1 MAPCRDNPQAQR
13 KYLTPCSPGDEGA
26 IEKSWMDVSTDELLE
41 PELTVHDF
49 VKSVRSGKSSVN
61 EDDIAQYTK
70 WTTEFGQEG

>member
-1 MAPCRDNPQAQR
+1 MAPDRNNPQVQH

-49 VKSVRSGKSSVN
+49 VKSVRNGKSSVN

-70 WTTEFGQEG
+70 WTVEFGQEG